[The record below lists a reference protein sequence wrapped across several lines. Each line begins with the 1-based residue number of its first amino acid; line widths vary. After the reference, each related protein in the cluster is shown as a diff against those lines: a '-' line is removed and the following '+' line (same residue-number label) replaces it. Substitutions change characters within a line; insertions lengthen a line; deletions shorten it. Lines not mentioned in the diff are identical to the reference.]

1 MWKKLLTH
9 SNMYDTMHTEVTH
22 TGHCIPNEEGGPRMN
37 ANMKCYENDRMML
50 DMLDM
55 LRQLPPD
62 KQELILTQIY
72 GMATMALLIEVNS
85 PA

>member
-1 MWKKLLTH
+1 M
-9 SNMYDTMHTEVTH
+9 SNISTVT
-22 TGHCIPNEEGGPRMN
+22 GDQLIER
-37 ANMKCYENDRMML
+37 YRDNDRMML

>member
-1 MWKKLLTH
+1 M
-9 SNMYDTMHTEVTH
+9 D
-22 TGHCIPNEEGGPRMN
+22 
-37 ANMKCYENDRMML
+37 ANIKCYENDRMML
-50 DMLDM
+50 DVLDM